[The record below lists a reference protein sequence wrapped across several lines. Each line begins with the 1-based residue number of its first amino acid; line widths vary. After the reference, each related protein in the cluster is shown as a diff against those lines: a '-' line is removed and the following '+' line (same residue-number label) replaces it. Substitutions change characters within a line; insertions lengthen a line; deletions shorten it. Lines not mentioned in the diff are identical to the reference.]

1 MKNTLALM
9 QREWLQYRFA
19 WTVMAVVPTLLAL
32 LLLNFGDIQLS
43 AEERGPHLPVAL
55 TVVSLVGGM
64 GLHLLILWIVAGFI
78 AASVA
83 RRDHADRS
91 VAFWLSL
98 PTGHGESL
106 AVPLL
111 VHVLLAPLAALAVGL
126 VGGLLASGVLV
137 SRVEG
142 SAAWFSLPWGAMGI
156 AALSMALR
164 LAVGVVLA
172 ALWLAPLWLLAVTLS
187 AWFSR
192 WGLVILALV
201 LGVGSSALSAGFG
214 ITWPAT
220 WLKTMFSEAW
230 NAIAFSGPEA
240 LDLES
245 GAEWPNALSV
255 IPTLAWQDVSRSVA
269 QLASPV
275 LLAGLLLA
283 AACFVML
290 VQWRQRG
297 AGDAG

>member
-19 WTVMAVVPTLLAL
+19 WMLMALIPTVLVL
-32 LLLNFGDIQLS
+32 LLLGFGDIQLS
-43 AEERGPHLPVAL
+43 SEEHGPHLPVAL
-55 TVVSLVGGM
+55 TMVSLLGGM
-64 GLHLLILWIVAGFI
+64 VLHLLILWIVAVVVTAG
-78 AASVA
+78 VA

-111 VHVLLAPLAALAVGL
+111 VHVLLAPLAALGVGL
-126 VGGLLASGVLV
+126 ASGLLASVVLV

-142 SAAWFSLPWGAMGI
+142 AAAWLSLPWGAMAI
-156 AALSMALR
+156 AALSIALR
-164 LAVGVVLA
+164 LAVGVLLA
-172 ALWLAPLWLLAVTLS
+172 AFWLAPLWLLTVTLS

-192 WGLVILALV
+192 WGLVMLALV
-201 LGVGSSALSAGFG
+201 LGVGTTVLAAGFG

-220 WLKTMFSEAW
+220 WLRTIFNEAW
-230 NAIAFSGPEA
+230 QAIAGSRPE
-240 LDLES
+240 LDLGS
-245 GAEWPNALSV
+245 GQAWFDALSL

-275 LLAGLLLA
+275 LLAGLVLA
-283 AACFVML
+283 AACFVTL
-290 VQWRQRG
+290 VQWRRRG